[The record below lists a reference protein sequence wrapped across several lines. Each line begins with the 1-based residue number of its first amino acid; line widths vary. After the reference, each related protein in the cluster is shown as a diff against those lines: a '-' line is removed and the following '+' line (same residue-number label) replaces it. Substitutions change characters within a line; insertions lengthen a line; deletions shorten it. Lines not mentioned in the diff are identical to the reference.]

1 MPVLAS
7 ADVHAGSSPDG
18 TLSAPVGGLD
28 PIVVTGIAVGPIGG
42 VLLALDE
49 KLDAVTSVSV
59 IVPVYNSAATVV
71 TLVGELSEALRVLV
85 DTFEIILVDDR
96 STDAS
101 WAQIASLALDRTAVR
116 GIRLTRNVGEQHAVL
131 CGIQAARYSVSVTID
146 DDLQQPPAEISRL
159 LVEIERGADLVYGRP
174 LHTRHSAP
182 RVALSVIA
190 KFMLEKIAGVPHATG
205 LSSMRAFRTDLRERF
220 GTIDGSGCSVDAL
233 LTQASSRR
241 ATVRV
246 RHEPRRDGSS
256 NYSVRTL
263 VGHTMGLLTAMATTP
278 FRWVGLLGS
287 LFTAI
292 GLMGF
297 VATALAPLFVE
308 PIGEVAGLM
317 IGSALLTVAGAQL
330 LALWLIGEYAVRIRQ
345 HQLSG
350 AAYHVDSQ
358 VGDE

>member
-1 MPVLAS
+1 M
-7 ADVHAGSSPDG
+7 
-18 TLSAPVGGLD
+18 
-28 PIVVTGIAVGPIGG
+28 AV
-42 VLLALDE
+42 DD
-49 KLDAVTSVSV
+49 KQDAVTSVSV

-71 TLVGELSEALRVLV
+71 PLVDELSEALRILV

-159 LVEIERGADLVYGRP
+159 LAEIERGADLVYGRP
-174 LHTRHSAP
+174 LHARHSAP
-182 RVALSVIA
+182 RVTLSAIT
-190 KFMLEKIAGVPHATG
+190 KFTLEKVAGVPHARG

-220 GTIDGSGCSVDAL
+220 GTVDGSDCSVDAL

-246 RHEPRRDGSS
+246 HHEPRRDGSS
-256 NYSVRTL
+256 NYSLGSL
-263 VGHTMGLLTAMATTP
+263 VGHTTGLLTAMATTP

-287 LFTAI
+287 LSTAI
-292 GLMGF
+292 GSTGL
-297 VATALAPLFVE
+297 VTTALASLLVGLT
-308 PIGEVAGLM
+308 GEVAVFMAGA
-317 IGSALLTVAGAQL
+317 ALLTIAGAQL
-330 LALWLIGEYAVRIRQ
+330 LALWLIGEYVVRIRQ
-345 HQLSG
+345 HQLG
-350 AAYHVDSQ
+350 GPAYQVASR